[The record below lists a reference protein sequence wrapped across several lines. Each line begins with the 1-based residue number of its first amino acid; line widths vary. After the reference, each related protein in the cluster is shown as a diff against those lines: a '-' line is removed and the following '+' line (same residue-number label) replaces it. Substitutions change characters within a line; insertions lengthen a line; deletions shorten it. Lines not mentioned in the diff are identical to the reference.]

1 MKTILLVAFVI
12 FALVFHKPEPKL
24 FVIGDSISIQYGPYL
39 EKYLRG
45 TVLYER
51 KQDDG
56 RAEINLDIPMGA
68 NGGDSRMVLTYVQ
81 TKLKDPNF
89 KPDYL
94 LLNCGLHDIKRNPV
108 SNKIQVGEIEYRENL
123 LAIYR
128 LLKSK
133 KIQLIWVRTTPV
145 VDRIHNKTQM
155 EFFRFDSDV
164 QAYNKIADE
173 LCRINRIPII
183 DLYSFTKQLGD
194 GQYVDHVH
202 YNETTRSLQAAFIA
216 GFIRSCVNNH
226 PFKRK

>member
-1 MKTILLVAFVI
+1 MDRIWKN
-12 FALVFHKPEPKL
+12 
-24 FVIGDSISIQYGPYL
+24 ISG
-39 EKYLRG
+39 G

-183 DLYSFTKQLGD
+183 DLYSFTQ
-194 GQYVDHVH
+194 
-202 YNETTRSLQAAFIA
+202 TTWRRTI
-216 GFIRSCVNNH
+216 C
-226 PFKRK
+226 